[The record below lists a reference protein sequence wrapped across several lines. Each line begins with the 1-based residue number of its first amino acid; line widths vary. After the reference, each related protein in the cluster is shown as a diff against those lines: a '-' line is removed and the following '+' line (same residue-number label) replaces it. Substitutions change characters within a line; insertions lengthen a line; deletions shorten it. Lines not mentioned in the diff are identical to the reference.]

1 MRFLT
6 RNKINSKQNIF
17 IMKRNLFSKI
27 YATVT
32 IILLC
37 SILSAQQFPC
47 GTTVDQ
53 AQKNFEN
60 TFIDSVSQITP
71 LYRTVH
77 ITVYIT
83 KNNQGQTNVNLATI
97 DASVALLNQAFDPV
111 KVTFKLAAVNYIDN
125 YHFDIIHMATN
136 EKYLVAQ
143 NYTANTINIY
153 FVSELYSTAEQQ
165 ICGYTYYPS
174 KSKDV
179 ILINKN
185 CLNEAFIVEQI
196 GHFFNL
202 YHTHETTF
210 GNELVNRSN
219 CGTAGDL
226 CCDTP
231 ADPGL
236 TGKVATNC
244 QYTGTSSDANGSYYT
259 PTTNNFMSLS
269 PLACRCFFS
278 DKQLIRM
285 INCMLK
291 TKSHLW

>member
-1 MRFLT
+1 
-6 RNKINSKQNIF
+6 
-17 IMKRNLFSKI
+17 MKRNLFAGI
-27 YATVT
+27 L
-32 IILLC
+32 IIITSLL
-37 SILSAQQFPC
+37 LSFSLKAQQFPC

-53 AQKNFEN
+53 VQKNFEN
-60 TFIDSVSQITP
+60 NFVDSVSQIVQ
-71 LYRTVH
+71 LYRTIH

-83 KNNQGQTNVNLATI
+83 KNNQGQTNVNLATVN
-97 DASVALLNQAFDPV
+97 ASIALLNQVFDPV
-111 KVTFKLAAVNYIDN
+111 KVTFAIFSVNYIDN
-125 YHFDIIHMATN
+125 YHFDAIHMATN
-136 EKYLVAQ
+136 EKYLTAQ
-143 NYTANTINIY
+143 YYTTNTINLY
-153 FVSELYSTAEQQ
+153 FVSELYSAAEQQ
-165 ICGYTYYPS
+165 ICGYAYYPS
-174 KSKDV
+174 RSKDV
-179 ILINKN
+179 ILINKS
-185 CLNEAFIVEQI
+185 CLNEAFIAEQI

-219 CGTAGDL
+219 CATAGDL

-244 QYTGTSSDANGSYYT
+244 QYTGTSVDANSNYFT

-278 DKQLIRM
+278 DEQLIRM

-291 TKSHLW
+291 VKSHLW

>member
-1 MRFLT
+1 MMK
-6 RNKINSKQNIF
+6 KIVF
-17 IMKRNLFSKI
+17 IVVFSA
-27 YATVT
+27 AT
-32 IILLC
+32 ILLHFFP
-37 SILSAQQFPC
+37 LGAQQYPC

-53 AQKNFEN
+53 GQKNFEN
-60 TFIDSVSQITP
+60 TFVDSVSQIVR
-71 LYRTVH
+71 LNRTVH

-83 KNNQGQTNVNLATI
+83 KNNQGQTNVNLATVN
-97 DASVALLNQAFDPV
+97 ASVALLNQLFDRV
-111 KVTFKLAAVNYIDN
+111 KVTFALASVNYIDN

-136 EKYLVAQ
+136 EKYLIAQ

-153 FVSELYSTAEQQ
+153 FVSELYNAAEQQ

-179 ILINKN
+179 ILINKS
-185 CLNEAFIVEQI
+185 CLNEAFIAEQI

-219 CGTAGDL
+219 CATAGDL

-236 TGKVATNC
+236 TGKVAANC
-244 QYTGTSSDANGSYYT
+244 QYTGTGVDANSNYYT

-278 DKQLIRM
+278 DEQMVRM

-291 TKSHLW
+291 TKNHLW